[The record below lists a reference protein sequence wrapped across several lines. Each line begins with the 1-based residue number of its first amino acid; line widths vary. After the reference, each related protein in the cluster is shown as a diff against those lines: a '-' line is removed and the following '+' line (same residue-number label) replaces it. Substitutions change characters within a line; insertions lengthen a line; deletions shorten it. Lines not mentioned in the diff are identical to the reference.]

1 MTDLNDYYWFALV
14 VEHGG
19 YSAAERATNIPKSKL
34 SRHIH
39 QLEERLGVRLIQR
52 TSRQFAVTEIGMQVF
67 QHAMNM
73 RQEAHAIEDVI
84 QHLQAEPRGNLRIS
98 TPVSI
103 AQQELAQHL
112 PEFMRRF
119 PHIKIQLV
127 ISNRRVD
134 VIGENVDLALRVR
147 TQLDT
152 DQNLIIRR
160 FSQVE
165 HYLVASQA
173 YLNQFGT
180 PQVPEEL
187 SQHATLNMYV
197 DEIDS
202 FWVLQHAEQR
212 KRIKIQPKFMGSDLS
227 LLTQLAIQDQGIALL
242 PKSFIQEALD
252 QGQLVY
258 VLPEWHTAEG
268 IFHAVYPSKRG
279 MLPALRVFIDYLV
292 EKMTIH
298 D

>member
-34 SRHIH
+34 SRRIH

-52 TSRQFAVTEIGMQVF
+52 TSRQFAVTDIGMQVF
-67 QHAMNM
+67 HHAMSM

-98 TPVSI
+98 SPVSI
-103 AQQELAQHL
+103 AQQELAQYL
-112 PEFMRRF
+112 PEFMRRY
-119 PHIKIQLV
+119 PHIKIQVV

-134 VIGENVDLALRVR
+134 VISEGIDLALRVR

-160 FSQVE
+160 FSQVT

-180 PQVPEEL
+180 PKTPEEL
-187 SQHATLNMYV
+187 GQHATLNMYV

-202 FWVLQHAEQR
+202 FWVLGHGEQR
-212 KRIKIQPKFMGSDLS
+212 KRVKIHPKFMGSDLS
-227 LLTQLAIQDQGIALL
+227 LLTQLAIADQGIALL
-242 PKSFIQEALD
+242 PKSFIEDALAD
-252 QGQLVY
+252 GRLVY

-268 IFHAVYPSKRG
+268 IFHAVYASKRG
-279 MLPALRVFIDYLV
+279 MLPALRVFIDFLV
-292 EKMTIH
+292 EKLSIS